1 MCEYET
7 HMTYQGKHLT
17 GREAESTFHTSS
29 AYYGT
34 DSSGAWDSL
43 TNTPDKRG
51 RMQLKIF

>member
-17 GREAESTFHTSS
+17 GREAESTFHTPS

-43 TNTPDKRG
+43 TNTPDKLG